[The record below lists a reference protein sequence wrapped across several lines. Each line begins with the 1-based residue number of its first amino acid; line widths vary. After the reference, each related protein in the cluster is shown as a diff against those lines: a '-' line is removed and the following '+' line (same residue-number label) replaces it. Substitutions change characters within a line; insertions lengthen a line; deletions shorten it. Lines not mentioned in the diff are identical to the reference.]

1 MKRLTRRRPGGAV
14 WYVDDA
20 HGDKY
25 PAIEMNALDI
35 IHAMNR
41 LCELEDKIERGEL
54 VERKDVGNQ

>member
-14 WYVDDA
+14 WYVDDVN
-20 HGDKY
+20 GNKY
-25 PAIEMNALDI
+25 PAQDMDVMDV

-54 VERKDVGNQ
+54 VEKKGENT